1 MSIINRILGRPDAT
15 IQATAATNGY
25 PAYPQLSGVPTSNIP
40 DTTVPATLGTDAY
53 QPVSYQ
59 VPTSVPTLIPGA
71 VTAWRNQEAMPID
84 VNTRQVQSI
93 KEVPVETPVRA
104 PRAPRVA
111 RPAPAVDA
119 AEAPVGEETAA
130 TTART
135 ASRTRAA
142 SKAAVDAE
150 ATTSTANAAE
160 TQVGEEVATTTRAT
174 KQVKTFKTKVEATPK
189 LTSAGLLGAVKTSA
203 LVSGGISLALN
214 GYAML
219 KGQETFA
226 EGGSNVVG
234 DVAAGAVG
242 GLGGAVVSSFGAPL
256 IASALGIAG
265 GFPLTALTF
274 GLGLGGYWLA
284 DKLFRK
290 TSLFQSI
297 KQDVFNLFSGHPG
310 AIRTPA
316 ETTGYVPTGAV
327 PTANA
332 SLPLAST
339 AQSAVLP

>member
-1 MSIINRILGRPDAT
+1 
-15 IQATAATNGY
+15 
-25 PAYPQLSGVPTSNIP
+25 
-40 DTTVPATLGTDAY
+40 
-53 QPVSYQ
+53 
-59 VPTSVPTLIPGA
+59 

-84 VNTRQVQSI
+84 VSTRQVASY

-104 PRAPRVA
+104 PRTRAPRAVKA
-111 RPAPAVDA
+111 VETELPAEGSVT
-119 AEAPVGEETAA
+119 EETAS
-130 TTART
+130 TTARATRT
-135 ASRTRAA
+135 ASRGRAA

-150 ATTSTANAAE
+150 QMGPAKPGTTSTANAAE
-160 TQVGEEVATTTRAT
+160 AQVGDEVATTTRAT
-174 KQVKTFKTKVEATPK
+174 KQVKTFKTKVDATPK
-189 LTSAGLLGAVKTSA
+189 LTSAGLWGAVKTSA

-242 GLGGAVVSSFGAPL
+242 GVGGAVVSSFGVPL
-256 IASALGIAG
+256 IAGALGIAG
-265 GFPLTALTF
+265 GFPLTALSF

-297 KQDVFNLFSGHPG
+297 KQDVFNLLSGHPG
-310 AIRTPA
+310 AIRNPA
-316 ETTGYVPTGAV
+316 ETTGYVPTSYA
-327 PTANA
+327 PTTNA
-332 SLPLAST
+332 QLPLAST

>member
-1 MSIINRILGRPDAT
+1 MSLINRILGRPDAT
-15 IQATAATNGY
+15 LQATANGY
-25 PAYPQLSGVPTSNIP
+25 PAYPQLSGEPTSNIP
-40 DTTVPATLGTDAY
+40 DAPAPATLGTDAY

-59 VPTSVPTLIPGA
+59 VPTSVPTWIPGA

-84 VNTRQVQSI
+84 VSTRQVASV

-111 RPAPAVDA
+111 RPAPAP
-119 AEAPVGEETAA
+119 EAPVAEETAS

-135 ASRTRAA
+135 ASRSRAA
-142 SKAAVDAE
+142 SKAALDAE
-150 ATTSTANAAE
+150 TATSTANAAE
-160 TQVGEEVATTTRAT
+160 AQVGDEVATTTRAT

-316 ETTGYVPTGAV
+316 ETTGYVPTGYA
-327 PTANA
+327 PTTNA

-339 AQSAVLP
+339 AP